1 MKKSTPEGAQSSS
14 DEEAAVAATGG
25 AGSSSLESD
34 QVISAPP
41 SHLMNPNIPAAMRY
55 GVPAYFL
62 IAFALLLA
70 SDVGSGVA
78 AYNKLIN
85 PDDPGQDRSKM
96 ILQASIFTSIPKL
109 WGTGSYVLTVVIVI
123 ASVSWPFVKILLSLY
138 AWCVPFAGAPRRR
151 ERLLEV
157 IDALGKWSFVDV
169 VVFSIIVVAF
179 HSTIYLGGP
188 YVEIY
193 IVPRWGL
200 IGFVTANMLILVR
213 SAEVADSTCL
223 LNLCPGC

>member
-1 MKKSTPEGAQSSS
+1 
-14 DEEAAVAATGG
+14 
-25 AGSSSLESD
+25 
-34 QVISAPP
+34 
-41 SHLMNPNIPAAMRY
+41 MRY
-55 GVPAYFL
+55 GVPLYFAA
-62 IAFALLLA
+62 AFALLLA

-78 AYNKLIN
+78 AYNKLVN
-85 PDDPGQDRSKM
+85 PDDPDQDRSKM

-109 WGTGSYVLTVVIVI
+109 WGTGSYALTIIIVI

-138 AWCVPFAGAPRRR
+138 AWCAPFDRAPLRR

-157 IDALGKWSFVDV
+157 IDVLGKWSFLDV

-193 IVPRWGL
+193 IIPRWGL

-213 SAEVADSTCL
+213 EISLGWPTCL
-223 LNLCPGC
+223 ANLRFGC

>member
-1 MKKSTPEGAQSSS
+1 MSVPAEGPILR
-14 DEEAAVAATGG
+14 DE
-25 AGSSSLESD
+25 LEC
-34 QVISAPP
+34 PT
-41 SHLMNPNIPAAMRY
+41 SHFRNPNLSPLYRY
-55 GVPAYFL
+55 GVVVYL
-62 IAFALLLA
+62 LGTFALLLA
-70 SDVGSGVA
+70 SDIASGVA
-78 AYNKLIN
+78 AYRQLVN
-85 PDDPGQDRSKM
+85 PSDPSQNSTGM

-109 WGTGSYVLTVVIVI
+109 WNTGSYALTILIVI

-138 AWCVPFAGAPRRR
+138 AWCAPFANAPQRR

-169 VVFSIIVVAF
+169 VVFSEIVVAF

-200 IGFVTANMLILVR
+200 IGFVSANMMCLVR
-213 SAEVADSTCL
+213 
-223 LNLCPGC
+223 GCC